1 MKKIFLLLATCLP
14 LWVGAQQIAYAE
26 YFYDTDP
33 GQGAGIPIPIATA
46 ADSVIVSA
54 TLPTTVLLSGNHN
67 LFIRV
72 RYTTGL
78 WSHYEARSIYV
89 KEPAPPTTPRIKA
102 AEYFFDT
109 DPGQGAGVPIAISGN
124 VDSLLQALTVP
135 TTGLLSGNH
144 NLFIRVQDSMNKW
157 SHYEAR
163 SIYIKEPAPPTTPRI
178 KAAEYFYDTD
188 PGQGAGTP
196 IALSG
201 NADSV
206 SLPATLPTTGLAP
219 GVHNLF
225 VRVQDSTNKWS
236 HYEARSIY
244 VKEVA
249 LPTAPRLIAA
259 EYFYKTDPG
268 VGNGTP
274 ISVTGLPADSILAT
288 ASLST
293 TGRIS
298 GNDTLYVRVKDS
310 LGRWSQAVRQPFRIC
325 PTALPQPA
333 ISGNAQYCAGTTLS
347 LSVAAVSGASGY
359 RWVGPGGFSATTQTI
374 TRTSLNTSASG
385 VYKVFA
391 IRAGG
396 TACDTSAADSITVT
410 VTPNAPAPTVSITA
424 NPTGPVC
431 AGTTVTYTATV
442 NNGGT
447 TPSYQWYIGSAVQ
460 TGDTT
465 DTFVKVPANGNA
477 ISVKVNSSAAC
488 APTTPTSSNTLTAVV
503 NPIVTPAVA
512 ISANP
517 MGAVCAGTPITYTAT
532 PTHGGSAPTYQWLK
546 NGSVVS
552 SGSTYTNPTPTN
564 GDVITSVLTSNA
576 ACITTPTATS
586 NAMTEVVT
594 PAAPPPT
601 VSVSVSPGTTVTQGQ
616 QVTFTGTITNG
627 GTAPSYQWR
636 KNGTAIPGATAI
648 AYTTTTLADG
658 DRISLWVRGNAPC
671 ATADTASSTAV
682 VMHVTV
688 GVIQTPDGSL
698 LQVTPNPS
706 SGLFLLSGN
715 LSTPTTVSYDIRDLT
730 GRLVYQGTFPETHSV
745 SRSFD
750 LSGAAPGVYLLR
762 MTDPQGNTQQFRL
775 IRQ

>member
-14 LWVGAQQIAYAE
+14 LWAGAQQIAYAE

-33 GQGAGIPIPIATA
+33 GVGSGVSIPITTA
-46 ADSVIVSA
+46 ADSVTISA
-54 TLPTTVLLSGNHN
+54 TLPTTTLLSGNHN

-109 DPGQGAGVPIAISGN
+109 DPGQGAGVPIVLSGN

-144 NLFIRVQDSMNKW
+144 NLFIRVQDSTNKW

-163 SIYIKEPAPPTTPRI
+163 SIYIKEPAPPTAPRI

-188 PGQGAGTP
+188 PGQGSGTP

-244 VKEVA
+244 VKEA
-249 LPTAPRLIAA
+249 TLPNAPRLIAA

-268 VGNGTP
+268 IGNGTP
-274 ISVTGLPADSILAT
+274 ISVTGLPADSILAAAT
-288 ASLST
+288 LST
-293 TGRIS
+293 LGRIS
-298 GNDTLYVRVKDS
+298 GNDTLYVRVQDS
-310 LGRWSQAVRQPFRIC
+310 LGRWSQAVRQPFLIC
-325 PTALPQPA
+325 PTALSKPA

-359 RWVGPGGFSATTQTI
+359 RWIGPGGFSATTQAI
-374 TRTSLNTSASG
+374 TRTSLTTSASG

-410 VTPNAPAPTVSITA
+410 VTPNAPAPTVSIAA

-442 NNGGT
+442 SNGST
-447 TPSYQWYIGSAVQ
+447 TPSYQWYIGNTVQ
-460 TGDTT
+460 IGDTT

-477 ISVKVNSSAAC
+477 ISVKVSSSATC

-503 NPIVTPAVA
+503 NPTVTPAVS

-546 NGSVVS
+546 NGSVVI
-552 SGSTYTNPTPTN
+552 SGNTYTNPTPTN

-586 NAMTEVVT
+586 NAMAEAVT
-594 PAAPPPT
+594 PAAPPPAVT
-601 VSVSVSPGTTVTQGQ
+601 VSVSPGTTVTQGQ
-616 QVTFTGTITNG
+616 QVTFTGTVVNG
-627 GTAPSYQWR
+627 GTAPVYQWR
-636 KNGTAIPGATAI
+636 KNGAAIPGATAS

-658 DRISLWVRGNAPC
+658 DQISLWVRSNAPC
-671 ATADTASSTAV
+671 AAPDSSSSAATV
-682 VMHVTV
+682 ITVTM
-688 GVIQTPDGSL
+688 GVAQVLDGSQ
-698 LQVTPNPS
+698 LQIAPNPS
-706 SGLFLLSGN
+706 NGMFVLSGN
-715 LSTPTTVSYDIRDLT
+715 LTGPAALSYDIRDLT
-730 GRLVYQGTFPETHSV
+730 GRLIYEGAFPENATV
-745 SRSFD
+745 SRTFD
-750 LSGAAPGVYLLR
+750 LRSAAPGIYILR
-762 MTDPQGNTQQFRL
+762 LVGPDGSSQQFRMV
-775 IRQ
+775 RQ

>member
-1 MKKIFLLLATCLP
+1 MKQIFLLLATCLP
-14 LWVGAQQIAYAE
+14 LWAGAQQIDYAE

-33 GQGAGIPIPIATA
+33 GVGSGISIPITTA
-46 ADSVIVSA
+46 ADSVTVSA
-54 TLPTTVLLSGNHN
+54 TLPTTALLSGNHN

-109 DPGQGAGVPIAISGN
+109 DPGQGAGTA
-124 VDSLLQALTVP
+124 
-135 TTGLLSGNH
+135 
-144 NLFIRVQDSMNKW
+144 
-157 SHYEAR
+157 
-163 SIYIKEPAPPTTPRI
+163 
-178 KAAEYFYDTD
+178 
-188 PGQGAGTP
+188 

-244 VKEVA
+244 VKEA
-249 LPTAPRLIAA
+249 TLPTAPRLIAA

-268 VGNGTP
+268 QGNGTP
-274 ISVTGLPADSILAT
+274 ISVTGLPADSILAAAT
-288 ASLST
+288 LST
-293 TGRIS
+293 IGRPS
-298 GNDTLYVRVKDS
+298 GNDTLYVRVQDS

-325 PTALPQPA
+325 PTPLPKPT
-333 ISGNAQYCAGTTLS
+333 ISGNTQYCAGTTLS

-359 RWVGPGGFSATTQTI
+359 RWVGPGGFSATTQAI
-374 TRTSLNTSASG
+374 TRTSLTPSASG

-410 VTPNAPAPTVSITA
+410 VMPNAPAPTVSITA

-447 TPSYQWYIGSAVQ
+447 TPSYQWYIGNTVQ
-460 TGDTT
+460 IGDTT

-477 ISVKVNSSAAC
+477 ISVKVSSSAAC
-488 APTTPTSSNTLTAVV
+488 APAMPTSSNTLTAVV
-503 NPIVTPAVA
+503 NPIVTPAVS
-512 ISANP
+512 ILANP

-546 NGSVVS
+546 NGSVVI
-552 SGSTYTNPTPTN
+552 SGNTYTNPTPTN

-586 NAMTEVVT
+586 NAMAEAVT
-594 PAAPPPT
+594 PAAPPPAVT
-601 VSVSVSPGTTVTQGQ
+601 VSVSPGTTVTQGQ
-616 QVTFTGTITNG
+616 QVTFTGTVVNG
-627 GTAPSYQWR
+627 GTAPVYQWR
-636 KNGTAIPGATAI
+636 KNGAAIPGATAS

-658 DRISLWVRGNAPC
+658 DQISLWVRSNAPC
-671 ATADTASSTAV
+671 AAPDSSSSAATV
-682 VMHVTV
+682 ITVTM
-688 GVIQTPDGSL
+688 GVAQVLDGSQ
-698 LQVTPNPS
+698 LQIAPNPS
-706 SGLFLLSGN
+706 NGMFVLSGN
-715 LSTPTTVSYDIRDLT
+715 LTAPATLSYDIRDLT
-730 GRLVYQGTFPETHSV
+730 GRLIYKGAFPENATV
-745 SRSFD
+745 SRTFD
-750 LSGAAPGVYLLR
+750 LRNAVPGIYILR
-762 MTDPQGNTQQFRL
+762 LVGPDGSSQQFR
-775 IRQ
+775 IVRQ